1 MRCRPTPRDADD
13 HRLRWAQRPG
23 VPANL
28 TVLPADKEDTIV
40 AQIDAAQE
48 KASFV
53 IIDLEGVASLMV
65 SYAISLV
72 DFVVIPVQ
80 GSPLDAEQAARQVR
94 LIRGQE
100 RIAGRAIPFAV
111 LFTRANPAIQPRAQR
126 FIEERFAEANVPM
139 FAAKLYER
147 EAFRYIFAYRGTI
160 AGLKDRALGNVP
172 AAVANAHANAARL
185 HDLSRIHNSVRIE
198 RMLDRAHGFDG
209 CAAMLGFKEPLFAL
223 AIPCSPVQVPSMA
236 SERSATRS
244 MTRWREPLLRHCPS

>member
-1 MRCRPTPRDADD
+1 MPVIAISSPKGGVGKTTAVTIFATILAESGAPVIVIDADPNKNV
-13 HRLRWAQRPG
+13 LGWAQRPG
-23 VPANL
+23 VPPNL
-28 TVLPADKEDTIV
+28 TVLAAEKEDTIV

-65 SYAISLV
+65 SYAISLA

-147 EAFRYIFAYRGTI
+147 EAFRYIFAYGGTI
-160 AGLKDRALGNVP
+160 AGLKDKHVSNVP
-172 AAVANAHANAARL
+172 AAVANAHAITGELLGRLRNGNKPVEEAA
-185 HDLSRIHNSVRIE
+185 
-198 RMLDRAHGFDG
+198 
-209 CAAMLGFKEPLFAL
+209 
-223 AIPCSPVQVPSMA
+223 
-236 SERSATRS
+236 
-244 MTRWREPLLRHCPS
+244 